1 MGVPAALLVVC
12 WAIALSVVDLRERRL
27 PNVLTIPGAVVIP
40 VGAAVAGRG
49 VPAVLG
55 GLGLAGLYLLVHL
68 AVPAA
73 MGAGDVKL
81 ALGLGALTGAFGIGV
96 WALAALGAPVLTT
109 VAGLVRRR
117 GGAIPHGPAMCLAS
131 LVAVAAGW

>member
-12 WAIALSVVDLRERRL
+12 WAIALSAVDLRERRL

-68 AVPAA
+68 VVPAA

>member
-12 WAIALSVVDLRERRL
+12 WAIALSAVDLRERRL

-40 VGAAVAGRG
+40 VGAVVAGRG

-68 AVPAA
+68 VVPAA

-109 VAGLVRRR
+109 VAGLIRRR